1 MHGQMIEPQEPK
13 QSISSLATIF
23 LTGSPPVGA
32 PSNHQR
38 IGQLIA
44 GFSKVEIRDPQYVRA
59 QQAFSESLSRFRSLL
74 EDAELIAIKLNEQG
88 DLTYCNKFF
97 LQFTG
102 WRREEVLGRSWCDL
116 FIPPGQYSSELYKA
130 QIATGFVLE
139 QWDSEI
145 LTKDRLPR
153 MISWSNTIL
162 LDSAAKPIGSASIGQ
177 PSSENRGVRAHWR
190 QVVEI
195 FAKYVGNEN
204 ILGTSSEFARTQNS
218 LTSTL

>member
-13 QSISSLATIF
+13 QSISSLATVF
-23 LTGSPPVGA
+23 LTGSPPDGV

-44 GFSKVEIRDPQYVRA
+44 GFSKLEIRDPAYVRA
-59 QQAFSESLSRFRSLL
+59 QQALRESVSRFRSLI
-74 EDAELIAIKLNEQG
+74 ENAELIAIKLNEEG

-130 QIATGFVLE
+130 QIATGFVFE
-139 QWDSEI
+139 QWDSDI

-177 PSSENRGVRAHWR
+177 PSSENGGVRTHWR

-195 FAKYVGNEN
+195 LAKYVGNEN
-204 ILGTSSEFARTQNS
+204 ILEPARS
-218 LTSTL
+218 

>member
-1 MHGQMIEPQEPK
+1 MHGQMIEPQEAK
-13 QSISSLATIF
+13 QSISSLATVF
-23 LTGSPPVGA
+23 LTGSPPDGV

-44 GFSKVEIRDPQYVRA
+44 GFSKLEIRDPAYVRA
-59 QQAFSESLSRFRSLL
+59 QQALRESVSRFRSLI
-74 EDAELIAIKLNEQG
+74 ENAELIAIKLNEEG

-130 QIATGFVLE
+130 QIATGFVFE

-145 LTKDRLPR
+145 LKHCRSGLRVLVLKSKTALPQAR
-153 MISWSNTIL
+153 ALASNYDASTVISG
-162 LDSAAKPIGSASIGQ
+162 DCHSANVPLQIVLMSHLS
-177 PSSENRGVRAHWR
+177 V
-190 QVVEI
+190 
-195 FAKYVGNEN
+195 
-204 ILGTSSEFARTQNS
+204 
-218 LTSTL
+218 

>member
-1 MHGQMIEPQEPK
+1 MHGRMIEPQDPK
-13 QSISSLATIF
+13 QSISSPATVF
-23 LTGSPPVGA
+23 LTGSPPTCV

-38 IGQLIA
+38 IGQPIA
-44 GFSKVEIRDPQYVRA
+44 GFSKREIRDPEYVCA
-59 QQAFSESLSRFRSLL
+59 QQALKESVWRFRSLL
-74 EDAELIAIKLNEQG
+74 EEAELIAIKLNEQG
-88 DLTYCNKFF
+88 DLTYCNRFL

-116 FIPPGQYSSELYKA
+116 FIPPGQYSSELYMA
-130 QIATGFVLE
+130 QLATGFVYE

-162 LDSAAKPIGSASIGQ
+162 LDSAANPIGSASIGQ
-177 PSSENRGVRAHWR
+177 PSAENGRVRTHLR

-195 FAKYVGNEN
+195 FAKYVGIE
-204 ILGTSSEFARTQNS
+204 TSSEAKSLDPARS
-218 LTSTL
+218 